1 MGKRIVVVAPH
12 ADDEVI
18 GCGGMILK
26 EIDAGSSISWVL
38 MTGVSA
44 DTGYSSEFTEQRA
57 NQIQSIKDFFGI
69 QQFFN
74 LGYKPASLEML
85 DKADV
90 IEKLA
95 NIIKKL
101 QPTDLFVP
109 YPGDAHSDHN
119 FTFKCTKAFI
129 KPFRYEYLK
138 RVYCYETISET
149 DQNFTPDSHYFKPN
163 SFVNISQYIDRKIKA
178 ALIYETEF
186 KAHPFPRSVENIRA
200 LALHRGASSN
210 YNYAEAFMMLLNRQD

>member
-26 EIDAGSSISWVL
+26 EIDEGSSISWVL

-109 YPGDAHSDHN
+109 YWRHTQS
-119 FTFKCTKAFI
+119 
-129 KPFRYEYLK
+129 
-138 RVYCYETISET
+138 
-149 DQNFTPDSHYFKPN
+149 
-163 SFVNISQYIDRKIKA
+163 
-178 ALIYETEF
+178 
-186 KAHPFPRSVENIRA
+186 
-200 LALHRGASSN
+200 
-210 YNYAEAFMMLLNRQD
+210 

>member
-26 EIDAGSSISWVL
+26 EIDEGSSISWVL

-57 NQIQSIKDFFGI
+57 KQIQSIKDFFGI

-101 QPTDLFVP
+101 QPTDLFVHTLETHTQIII
-109 YPGDAHSDHN
+109 Y
-119 FTFKCTKAFI
+119 FKCTKTFI

-138 RVYCYETISET
+138 SI
-149 DQNFTPDSHYFKPN
+149 
-163 SFVNISQYIDRKIKA
+163 
-178 ALIYETEF
+178 
-186 KAHPFPRSVENIRA
+186 
-200 LALHRGASSN
+200 
-210 YNYAEAFMMLLNRQD
+210 LL

>member
-1 MGKRIVVVAPH
+1 MGKKIVVIAPH

-26 EIDAGSSISWVL
+26 EIDKGSSISWIL
-38 MTGVSA
+38 MTSVA
-44 DTGYSSEFTEQRA
+44 EETGYSSEFTEQRA
-57 NQIQSIKDFFGI
+57 NHIQSIKDFFGI
-69 QQFFN
+69 HHFFS

-85 DKADV
+85 NKADV
-90 IEKLA
+90 IENLA
-95 NIIKKL
+95 HIVKKL

-109 YPGDAHSDHN
+109 YPGDSHSDHN
-119 FTFKCTKAFI
+119 FTFNCAKAFI

-138 RVYCYETISET
+138 RVFCYETISET

-163 SFVNISQYIDRKIKA
+163 SFVNISPYIDRKIKA

-186 KAHPFPRSVENIRA
+186 KDHPFPRSAENIKA
-200 LALHRGASSN
+200 LAIHRGASSN
-210 YNYAEAFMMLLNRQD
+210 YEYAEAFMMLLNRQD

>member
-26 EIDAGSSISWVL
+26 EIDEGSSISWVL

-74 LGYKPASLEML
+74 LGYKMTSLEML

-138 RVYCYETISET
+138 EYIAMKPFLKQIRISHLT
-149 DQNFTPDSHYFKPN
+149 LIILPN